1 MFDAHLTTSKVTRWD
16 MPTARKWTILIMT
29 ENRDLTP
36 KEQQVIDEFDRARPG
51 LGEMVERDIRNSNS
65 GYAEII
71 KDTPDEELVLKVDVK
86 RR

>member
-1 MFDAHLTTSKVTRWD
+1 
-16 MPTARKWTILIMT
+16 MT

-36 KEQQVIDEFDRARPG
+36 KEQQVIEEFDRARPG
-51 LGEMVERDIRNSNS
+51 LGEMVERDIQNPNS

-71 KDTPDEELVLKVDVK
+71 KDTPAEELVLKVDVK

>member
-1 MFDAHLTTSKVTRWD
+1 
-16 MPTARKWTILIMT
+16 MT

-36 KEQQVIDEFDRARPG
+36 KEQQVIEEFDRARPG
-51 LGEMVERDIRNSNS
+51 LGEQVERDIRSPSS

-71 KDTPDEELVLKVDVK
+71 ADTPDSELVLKVDVK